1 MIIQRSHP
9 NVKRTVRFLT
19 FAILII
25 CVNWYFPINIVLR
38 KVKKIEDDNFRLGG
52 DKKIIQKKAM
62 FLWGTLVRGAYF
74 SPIQVCTVSLFLMP
88 LETEREKKLFDK
100 HRLTGST
107 FEGAKPGFRI

>member
-25 CVNWYFPINIVLR
+25 CVNWYFPNNIVLR

-62 FLWGTLVRGAYF
+62 FLWGTLVRGAFF

-88 LETEREKKLFDK
+88 LETEREKKV
-100 HRLTGST
+100 
-107 FEGAKPGFRI
+107 I